1 MEIVKIIGIGLLTVF
16 ASMML
21 KSLKPEFSLLISLAG
36 GLIVLFMTVNYLVEL
51 ISAFTNIIDKTGL
64 NNDLLKSVL
73 KIIGVGYLT
82 EFAGNICVDSGNSSM
97 ADKIILAGK
106 IIILVMALPIIN
118 SIIDILVSI
127 LPWDVLLN
135 ISA

>member
-106 IIILVMALPIIN
+106 IVILVMALPIIN
-118 SIIDILVSI
+118 SIIDILVNI
-127 LPWDVLLN
+127 LP
-135 ISA
+135 

>member
-106 IIILVMALPIIN
+106 IVILVMALPIIN

-127 LPWDVLLN
+127 LP
-135 ISA
+135 